1 MGLLDEIIQ
10 QGIRSYGARFAEK
23 MSDPLEMKGKGY
35 FGKLPTGD
43 GFATE
48 ISMTDD
54 SGRSFPALVPTL
66 TQDEVN
72 SLLRGNDVTDDMYRK
87 AESFANYR
95 QSQGMSPFASQ
106 NELRVPVGL
115 LGY

>member
-48 ISMTDD
+48 ISIADD

-72 SLLRGNDVTDDMYRK
+72 ALLRGNDVTDDMYRK
-87 AESFANYR
+87 AELFANYR
-95 QSQGMSPFASQ
+95 QSQGMSPFASPT
-106 NELRVPVGL
+106 ELRVPVGL